1 MLQSTVGRDGVNPH
15 QIPHTEIF
23 KFLTI
28 WETGHGAL
36 QNTLR
41 GGIRLTAIPAPVPGA
56 GGSPPDVGI
65 GRGTTRV
72 TNMRRIISGDVVKV
86 ANIASRAGRHA

>member
-1 MLQSTVGRDGVNPH
+1 M
-15 QIPHTEIF
+15 
-23 KFLTI
+23 
-28 WETGHGAL
+28 
-36 QNTLR
+36 
-41 GGIRLTAIPAPVPGA
+41 TAIPAPVPGA

-72 TNMRRIISGDVVKV
+72 TNMRRIVSGDVVKV